1 MNLED
6 LRRQISQIDKE
17 ILKLLNQRA
26 RIAVK
31 IGQQKKKKGL
41 SPYQPSREK
50 AVLDSLLQEN
60 KGPLSSESLKN
71 IYGEI
76 LSASRKLQQPLTIA
90 YLGPE
95 ATFTHQAA
103 KQKFGSASCYK
114 HLRSIGEVFW
124 DVEKEGSDM
133 GVVPVEN
140 SIEGVETHTL
150 DMFVESDLKICAEIF
165 LPVSHCLLSR
175 AKKGEIRV
183 IYSHP
188 QALAQCRGWIQ
199 ENLPH
204 AELKEVYST
213 AQAARLAARRKNSAA
228 IASQLA
234 SKLYDL
240 PLIEKN
246 IEDSLGNVTRFLVIG
261 KQESKPAAGESKTS
275 LLFSLKDR
283 VGALHDSL
291 KPFAKYKINLT
302 KIESRPSKRKLWEYY
317 FFVDFAGH
325 WQEKRAQKALEE
337 LKESC
342 TFLKVLGSYPRG

>member
-1 MNLED
+1 MNLKD
-6 LRRQISQIDKE
+6 LRKQISQIDKK
-17 ILKLLNQRA
+17 LVQLLNQRA
-26 RIAVK
+26 GIAVK
-31 IGQQKKKKGL
+31 IGQQKKK
-41 SPYQPSREK
+41 SNISSYQPSREK
-50 AVLDSLLQEN
+50 QVLDSLLKES
-60 KGPLSSESLKN
+60 KGPLSDEALRS

-76 LSASRKLQQPLTIA
+76 FSVCLKLQQTLTIA

-103 KQKFGSASCYK
+103 KLKFGSAPSYK

-124 DVEKEGSDM
+124 DVEKGSSDM

-165 LPVSHCLLSR
+165 LPVSQCLLSK
-175 AKKGEIRV
+175 AKKEEIKV

-199 ENLPH
+199 ENLPR
-204 AELKEVYST
+204 AELEEVYST
-213 AQAARLAARRKNSAA
+213 AQAAKLAARRKESAA
-228 IASQLA
+228 IASELA
-234 SKLYDL
+234 SILYSL
-240 PLIEKN
+240 PILGKN
-246 IEDSLGNVTRFLVIG
+246 IEDKLGNVTRFLVIG
-261 KQESKPAAGESKTS
+261 KEESAPAKESKTS

-283 VGALHDSL
+283 VGALHNSL
-291 KPFAKYKINLT
+291 KPFASHNINLT

-317 FFVDFAGH
+317 FFVDFVGH
-325 WQEKRAQKALEE
+325 WQEERVKKTLEE

-342 TFLKVLGSYPRG
+342 TFLKILGSYPKG